1 MTASVSIDCPYCGT
15 SHSSFDLT
23 VEAISLAAPNQR
35 YALAQ
40 CGGCKKQV
48 LLKFQYRSTGYGPEL
63 IGTGNGG
70 PITRSFDLRFVSPS
84 KAQPRIPSDIPEN
97 VKKPLQEAEQAYA
110 VGLYS
115 AAGSCYR
122 KTVERAVKKIK
133 PDLSGMLNKRI
144 RQLETEGLLP
154 HSMIELL
161 DQVRLFGNT
170 SMHEDD
176 EDPTKEDCSAAR
188 DFCDLF
194 LTYAFSL
201 PAKVAA
207 AKSKLE
213 NSD

>member
-1 MTASVSIDCPYCGT
+1 MTASISIDCPYCRT
-15 SHSSFDLT
+15 SHSSFDIT
-23 VEAISLAAPNQR
+23 VEAASLAAPNER

-48 LLKFQYRSTGYGPEL
+48 LLKYQHKSSGYGPDL
-63 IGTGNGG
+63 MKVGNDG
-70 PITRSFDLRFVSPS
+70 PITRLFDLKFASPS
-84 KAQPRIPSDIPEN
+84 KPQPRIPSDIPEN
-97 VKKPLQEAEQAYA
+97 VKKPLQEAEQAFA

-122 KTVERAVKKIK
+122 KTVERAVKVIK

-144 RQLETEGLLP
+144 RQLETDGLLP

-161 DQVRLFGNT
+161 DQVRLFGNA

-176 EDPTKEDCSAAR
+176 EDPTEEDCSAAR

-207 AKSKLE
+207 AKLKVE
-213 NSD
+213 ESD

>member
-1 MTASVSIDCPYCGT
+1 
-15 SHSSFDLT
+15 
-23 VEAISLAAPNQR
+23 
-35 YALAQ
+35 
-40 CGGCKKQV
+40 
-48 LLKFQYRSTGYGPEL
+48 
-63 IGTGNGG
+63 
-70 PITRSFDLRFVSPS
+70 
-84 KAQPRIPSDIPEN
+84 
-97 VKKPLQEAEQAYA
+97 
-110 VGLYS
+110 
-115 AAGSCYR
+115 
-122 KTVERAVKKIK
+122 
-133 PDLSGMLNKRI
+133 MLNKRI